1 MKTKIAKSL
10 FWMFLLTLLVGGLS
24 TNALAGGGPA
34 PLPGPG
40 GKVAKASGASTNN

>member
-10 FWMFLLTLLVGGLS
+10 FWMFLLSLFVGGLS
-24 TNALAGGGPA
+24 TNAMAGAGGPM

-40 GKVAKASGASTNN
+40 GTFATAP